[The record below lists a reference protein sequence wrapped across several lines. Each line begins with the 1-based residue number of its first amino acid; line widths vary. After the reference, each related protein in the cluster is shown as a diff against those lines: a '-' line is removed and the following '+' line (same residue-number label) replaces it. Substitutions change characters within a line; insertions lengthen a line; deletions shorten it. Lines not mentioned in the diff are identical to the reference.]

1 MLSDK
6 LSPSYDR
13 SSVKESLL
21 IDKNVG
27 SILLRSFDNG
37 ALARLVTYWIK
48 EIYKIMTKSCSFK
61 LLEPSAT
68 RSNILIIENH
78 QMCKYYLDDVIKSF
92 I

>member
-1 MLSDK
+1 MKTFFQWSVWSNWLQKTNKCLLSDK

-37 ALARLVTYWIK
+37 ALARLTQSH
-48 EIYKIMTKSCSFK
+48 TGLRKSI
-61 LLEPSAT
+61 
-68 RSNILIIENH
+68 R
-78 QMCKYYLDDVIKSF
+78 
-92 I
+92 